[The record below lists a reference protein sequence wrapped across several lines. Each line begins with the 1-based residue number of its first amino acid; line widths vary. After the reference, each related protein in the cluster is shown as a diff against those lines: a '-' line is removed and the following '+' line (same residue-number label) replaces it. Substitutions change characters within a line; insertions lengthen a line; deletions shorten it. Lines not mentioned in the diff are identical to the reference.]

1 MANADVRI
9 YRRGLIELFVGIGP
23 DAALSW
29 LGRLQQD
36 GFLALLCRKLGRWN
50 HGDDNFCGG
59 LDHTSSMGLVSVA
72 GCCRLSGNANG
83 GGSSGHG
90 WWMGG
95 GAKFGPVAVFGE
107 YADSCMA
114 SYLCF

>member
-23 DAALSW
+23 GAALSW

-83 GGSSGHG
+83 GFFF
-90 WWMGG
+90 WFYCLIGG
-95 GAKFGPVAVFGE
+95 GPKVWAFVVYRE
-107 YADSCMA
+107 TCD
-114 SYLCF
+114 LCLAFIWC